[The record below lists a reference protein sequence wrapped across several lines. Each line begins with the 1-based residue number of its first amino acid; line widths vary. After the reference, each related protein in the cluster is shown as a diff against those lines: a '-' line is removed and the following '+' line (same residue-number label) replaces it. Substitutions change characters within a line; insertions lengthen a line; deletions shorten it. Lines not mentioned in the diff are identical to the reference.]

1 MEKEFCLEEYI
12 SSRIEKK
19 EECETEPEEE
29 FYRICRIVEA
39 EFEKEWK
46 NTDESAKERK
56 LEREK
61 RAMMGYESETRFYKE
76 RISEIVQNLN
86 LSCGWFPSWYPNL
99 TEGIFA
105 ELYGLSGLA
114 PWAFDLI
121 DKYKDS
127 TSAKLIGDRLYCMID
142 GVAQLQPQR
151 ISARRREQL
160 KRTMLLATPH
170 ERLEYGFHEVF
181 LQNGIRITIY
191 SGKRTK
197 KDQDVFVLRKY
208 VMKNL
213 TLEEMAE
220 KMTIPLES
228 IELFKQMIS
237 VGYNVLFSGQV
248 RSGKTTFLQVW
259 QSYEDRNLEGLAIAT
274 DPETMW
280 HEIIPD
286 APVMQLVADG
296 RELKQITKSLLR
308 GDNDYVLIEEM
319 RDAAAF
325 SIALDITSTGTRRS
339 KGTIHESSAVN
350 VPYKMASKI
359 SEETGGMLRELVAQ
373 VFKNFDYCI
382 EMCQYPGCRGRKI
395 VKGIWQ
401 YSFDYQND
409 RCRLDQVCC
418 YDFDDKIWK
427 WNSNE
432 MYRKVEK
439 YPEDKRE
446 IEKLIVLVKELES
459 RNRLDCKPVF
469 PGYYMENGL

>member
-12 SSRIEKK
+12 SSRRGGRGHNIEG
-19 EECETEPEEE
+19 PEDE
-29 FYRICRIVEA
+29 FRKICSIVGG

-46 NTDESAKERK
+46 NTDENAKERK

-76 RISEIVQNLN
+76 RINEITQNLN
-86 LSCGWFPSWYPNL
+86 LSSGWFPPWYPNL

-105 ELYGLSGLA
+105 ELYGLAGLA

-121 DKYKDS
+121 DKYKNS

-151 ISARRREQL
+151 ISERRREQL

-181 LQNGIRITIY
+181 LHNGIRITIY
-191 SGKRTK
+191 SGNRTK

-213 TLEEMAE
+213 TLDEMAA
-220 KMTIPLES
+220 KGTIPFDS
-228 IELFKQMIS
+228 IEFFKQMIGI
-237 VGYNVLFSGQV
+237 GYNILISGQV

-259 QSYEDRNLEGLAIAT
+259 QSYEDKRLEGLAIAT

-280 HEIIPD
+280 HEIMPD
-286 APVMQLVADG
+286 APIMQLVADG
-296 RELKQITKSLLR
+296 EELKQITKSLLR

-325 SIALDITSTGTRRS
+325 SIALDITSTGTRRC
-339 KGTIHESSAVN
+339 KGTIHESSAIN
-350 VPYKMASKI
+350 VPYKIASKI
-359 SEETGGMLRELVAQ
+359 SEETGGILRETVGQ
-373 VFKNFDYCI
+373 VYKNFDYCI
-382 EMCQYPGCRGRKI
+382 EMCQYPGSRDRKI
-395 VKGIWQ
+395 IKGIWQ
-401 YSFDYQND
+401 YSFDYEQD
-409 RCRLDQVCC
+409 SCRLDQICK
-418 YDFDDKIWK
+418 YDFIEERWK
-427 WNSNE
+427 WKSNNLFGKE
-432 MYRKVEK
+432 EK
-439 YPEDKRE
+439 YPEDKSR
-446 IEKLIVLVKELES
+446 IEKLQNQLKVLETASPLKSE
-459 RNRLDCKPVF
+459 PIF
-469 PGYYMENGL
+469 PGYYRRD